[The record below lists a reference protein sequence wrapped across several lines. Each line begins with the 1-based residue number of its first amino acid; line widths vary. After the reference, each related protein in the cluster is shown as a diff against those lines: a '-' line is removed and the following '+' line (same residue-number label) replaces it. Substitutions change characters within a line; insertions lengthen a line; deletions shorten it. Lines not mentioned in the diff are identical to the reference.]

1 MSCRYC
7 TARANWRSHTLDWG
21 LRDGPLLQD
30 KLQEIAVFRKSHED
44 VVFGFALKDTVDVDE
59 VGVVDFDEDVELSG
73 EELFH
78 EISGGSGGIHDF
90 AR

>member
-1 MSCRYC
+1 MDPFFKINSK
-7 TARANWRSHTLDWG
+7 RS
-21 LRDGPLLQD
+21 P
-30 KLQEIAVFRKSHED
+30 FSRKSHED